1 MIKNSTIYD
10 EMFIHVPMCTHKEP
24 KDIFILSTNK
34 QYQKEFD
41 RYDDINVLFGN
52 FDALTNKDEKS
63 FDIILSDEK
72 TLHDKTF
79 FAQLNRVL
87 KDDGLFV
94 IDGFD
99 QFENFDKHKEL
110 LKNAGSLFGIV
121 MPYRYEDGYFILGS
135 KKYHPTADIILQR
148 SDLID
153 DLYYYNSDIHKC
165 SFTMPTYI
173 YKELLGIVKR

>member
-1 MIKNSTIYD
+1 MFNNTIYN
-10 EMFIHVPMCTHKEP
+10 EMLIHVPLCTHREP
-24 KDIFILSTNK
+24 KDILILSQNRK
-34 QYQKEFD
+34 YIKEFS
-41 RYDDINVLFGN
+41 RYSEIDFKFGDLDDL
-52 FDALTNKDEKS
+52 LKSKDKS
-63 FDIILSDEK
+63 LDIIISDEK
-72 TLHDKTF
+72 KLHDNTF

-99 QFENFDKHKEL
+99 QSTNLDKHKEL

-121 MPYRYEDGYFILGS
+121 MPYKYSDGHFILGS

-148 SDLID
+148 ADLID

-165 SFTMPTYI
+165 AFIMPTYI
-173 YKELLGIVKR
+173 DKELLGLAKK